1 MPPPPPVVPLPEPCH
16 TAAKFS
22 AGRAMIVG
30 KPVTAVRGI
39 WAALSVAQG
48 GPRFMRIMSDGVG
61 EITREFTTLGAHCD
75 EKDRNRFDYIFNQ
88 RATLLEQTDE
98 KGALTGVKRDV
109 GNEGMTLDD
118 FARKVRAS
126 RSKRI
131 PQ

>member
-39 WAALSVAQG
+39 WAALGVTQG
-48 GPRFMRIMSDGVG
+48 GPRCLAIQADGVA
-61 EITREFTTLGAHCD
+61 EITREFTTLGTHCD

-88 RATLLEQTDE
+88 RAALLEQVDE

-118 FARKVRAS
+118 FARKV
-126 RSKRI
+126 
-131 PQ
+131 